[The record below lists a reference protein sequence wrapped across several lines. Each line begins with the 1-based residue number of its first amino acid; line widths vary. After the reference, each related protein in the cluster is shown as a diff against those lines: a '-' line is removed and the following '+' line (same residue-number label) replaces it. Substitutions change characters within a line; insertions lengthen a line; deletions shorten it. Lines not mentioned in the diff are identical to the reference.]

1 MSASSKYYNI
11 ADDCDAR
18 PYSVHIR
25 SHHDKNLFYARVV
38 RMVIKFSDNKMTF
51 PAIHVTYFWLS
62 RQLIVETG
70 EELSS
75 GFGYIIHHKSMWLN
89 FAHTKER
96 IKRRP
101 EILFCLKMRGLVSS
115 ASQLVSNIDPGID
128 NNKYTYS
135 PLEQNIE
142 NHSKAFMFNFSPKKS
157 FVLKCITAGIYMPWG
172 ISKLSIDH
180 SHYYMLYDNHTRDYI
195 K

>member
-18 PYSVHIR
+18 PYLVHIR

-101 EILFCLKMRGLVSS
+101 EILFCLKLTGLMSS
-115 ASQLVSNIDPGID
+115 ARQLVSNIDPGVD
-128 NNKYTYS
+128 YNTYN

-157 FVLKCITAGIYMPWG
+157 FVLKCITACIYMPWG